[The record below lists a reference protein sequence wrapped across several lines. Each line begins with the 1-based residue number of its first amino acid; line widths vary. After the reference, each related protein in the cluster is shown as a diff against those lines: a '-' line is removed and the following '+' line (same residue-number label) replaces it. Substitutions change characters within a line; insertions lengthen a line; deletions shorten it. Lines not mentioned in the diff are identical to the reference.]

1 MGRGSS
7 VLQSKIFLIEKIGHS
22 PLLSG
27 VLWVLSVVAD
37 RKYPKVKYKSSAEYN
52 RRALFSLFYGT
63 KAICKFRDL

>member
-7 VLQSKIFLIEKIGHS
+7 VLQSKIFSVGKIGHS

-27 VLWVLSVVAD
+27 VLWVLAVVAY
-37 RKYPKVKYKSSAEYN
+37 RKYRKVKDKSSAEYN
-52 RRALFSLFYGT
+52 RRALFSLFCAT